1 MHIVYVSDGKAGHRS
16 QAVGLFK
23 ALQRQVTEDVSFEEI
38 GIDQLPVFSLLA
50 VWGKQQFVGFSQAP
64 DYIIGVG
71 SHTQLRVLL
80 LGKVFPQ
87 AKTVILMKPNFP
99 FSWFNHVIIPAHDG
113 VAETGNVILSQGAL
127 NPIVNEQRHVQNR
140 ILIAFGGSSKRHQWN
155 AEKVLNAIQNIVT
168 HNAQAEIILTTSRRT
183 PAEFLAEL
191 ERQDYASKL
200 HIFPVE
206 QTPQGWIFE
215 EMQKAEAV
223 WVTEDSVSMI
233 YEALTAGCK
242 VAVIS
247 MDRLKADRIVKSV
260 VSLLEKKIISAQF
273 NLKELTEAVAFDEAA
288 IVAQK
293 LLAQDN
299 NEK

>member
-23 ALQRQVTEDVSFEEI
+23 ALQRQVTEDVSFEEVA
-38 GIDQLPVFSLLA
+38 IDQLPVFSLLA

-80 LGKVFPQ
+80 LGKVFPK
-87 AKTVILMKPNFP
+87 AKNVILMKPNFP

-140 ILIAFGGSSKRHQWN
+140 ILIALGGSSKRHQWN

-242 VAVIS
+242 VSVIS

-260 VSLLEKKIISAQF
+260 DTLLDKKIVSARF
-273 NLKELTEAVAFDEAA
+273 NLKELTEAVAFEEAS

-293 LLAQDN
+293 LLA
-299 NEK
+299 

>member
-23 ALQRQVTEDVSFEEI
+23 ALQRQVTEDVSFEEVA
-38 GIDQLPVFSLLA
+38 IDQLPVFSLLA

-80 LGKVFPQ
+80 LGKVFPK
-87 AKTVILMKPNFP
+87 AKNVILMKPNFP

-140 ILIAFGGSSKRHQWN
+140 ILIALGGSSKRHQWN

-242 VAVIS
+242 VSVIS

-260 VSLLEKKIISAQF
+260 DSLLEKKIISARF
-273 NLKELTEAVAFDEAA
+273 NLKELTEAVAFEEAA

>member
-260 VSLLEKKIISAQF
+260 DSLLEKKIISAQF
-273 NLKELTEAVAFDEAA
+273 NLKELTEAVAFEEAA

>member
-23 ALQRQVTEDVSFEEI
+23 ALQRQVTEDVSFEEVA
-38 GIDQLPVFSLLA
+38 IDQLPVFSLLA

-140 ILIAFGGSSKRHQWN
+140 ILIALGGSSKRHQWN

-242 VAVIS
+242 VGVIS

-260 VSLLEKKIISAQF
+260 DTLLDKKIVSARF
-273 NLKELTEAVAFDEAA
+273 NLKELTEAVAFEEAS